1 MSSSGYTSSG
11 ASTPSNGSRPSSPTL
26 GTPYVKLADR
36 IEAKIDRGERWFSLE
51 FFPPRTPQGAAN
63 LISRFERMVQGGPMF
78 MDITWH
84 PAGDPG
90 NSDKETSSMSIACA
104 ALNYVGHETML
115 HMSCCNSTKDDIRR
129 HLDKA
134 KELGIRNILAL
145 RGDPIVGDEWKYV
158 EDGFNYATDMVK
170 FIRAEFGDYF
180 TVCVAGYPHGHPD
193 SPTYEEDLQHLK
205 EKVDAGAD
213 FIITQLFFKA
223 ERYVKFV
230 EDCRRIGINVPIIPG
245 VMPIQ
250 GYHSL
255 RNLVKL
261 SKLEIP
267 DEIREAIEPIRDND
281 EAIRNYGVHQAVTM
295 IRELFDSGL
304 VNGLHFYT
312 LNREVA
318 TIQILKQIG
327 LWTEDIQRP
336 WPWKRTANYNRCEEE
351 VRPIFWASRPKSYV
365 YRTQEWDEFPNG
377 RWENLRRRSSSGE
390 NWKEDRG
397 SSESPAFGELNDYYL
412 FYLKPNAKKEEL
424 LDMWGHELTC
434 LQDVCDV
441 FTNYITGKESK
452 NGKKVRKIPWN
463 DDDLAAETSFINDK
477 LARINSRGVLTIN
490 SQPNVNAAPSTD
502 PVVGWGT
509 PGGYVFQKAYLE
521 FFTSRENVQA
531 LFKVL
536 PKYPNVNY
544 HIIKFEGDDDYTNC
558 DQQQPIAVTWGV
570 FPGKEIIQPTVVDP
584 VSFKFWKDEAFT
596 LWTEYW
602 GQLYAEDSKSRE
614 LIQHI
619 HDTWYL
625 VNLVDNDFPR
635 DNILFTVIEDMFAE
649 ADLQRAKGKGQ
660 TNGVNGVHHDDDD
673 GVFVNG
679 AGDVPKNTCA
689 EQIQRNVEA
698 DIVHAL

>member
-11 ASTPSNGSRPSSPTL
+11 ASTPSNGSRPSSP
-26 GTPYVKLADR
+26 GPGVPYVKLADR
-36 IEAKIDRGERWFSLE
+36 IEAKINRGERWFSLE
-51 FFPPRTPQGAAN
+51 
-63 LISRFERMVQGGPMF
+63 FERMVQGGPMF

-158 EDGFNYATDMVK
+158 EDGFNYATDMVR
-170 FIRAEFGDYF
+170 FLRAEFGDYF

-223 ERYVKFV
+223 DRFVKFV

-377 RWENLRRRSSSGE
+377 RW
-390 NWKEDRG
+390 G

-434 LQDVCDV
+434 LQDVFDV
-441 FTNYITGKESK
+441 FTNYITGKDSK

-463 DDDLAAETSFINDK
+463 DDDLAAETGYINDK

-544 HIIKFEGDDDYTNC
+544 HIIKYEGEDDYTNC

-602 GQLYAEDSKSRE
+602 GQLYAENSKSRE

-635 DNILFTVIEDMFAE
+635 ENILFTVIEDMFAE

-660 TNGVNGVHHDDDD
+660 TNGVNGVHHDDD

-689 EQIQRNVEA
+689 EQIQRNAEA
-698 DIVHAL
+698 EIVHAL